1 MHFTHQRNYLTL
13 TQHSFLSYT
22 SFAFAIFLLLPCHR
36 SSTLLCYH
44 ANTSSVTKP
53 LFISQSQRM
62 TMPPPASASEPQ
74 SFRSASPSKSIRS
87 LAQHLQHPGTGSR
100 SLSPTK
106 NRVHA
111 SPRKRDDGGG
121 ETAGGDG
128 KDKDGKDKDKDKKKG
143 LWNLFNAEYEI

>member
-1 MHFTHQRNYLTL
+1 
-13 TQHSFLSYT
+13 
-22 SFAFAIFLLLPCHR
+22 
-36 SSTLLCYH
+36 
-44 ANTSSVTKP
+44 
-53 LFISQSQRM
+53 M

-121 ETAGGDG
+121 EAAGGDG